1 MKSKSL
7 FFIFLMVCL
16 VFFLTGC
23 DSGGGGSSGG
33 GGGDDNKWPSNP
45 FTSTWL
51 DDGHGG
57 SGADTTFKL
66 KLEGKGDSGKY
77 TITKEG
83 VGEVSSGTI
92 TVTSWGDSG
101 SSVKFKYKEQKYYE
115 YPSGPLSNVPSGD
128 QVERTITID
137 SPTMDFSSYNG
148 ATITFDIS
156 N

>member
-23 DSGGGGSSGG
+23 DSGGGG
-33 GGGDDNKWPSNP
+33 GGDDNHDWPSNA
-45 FTSTWL
+45 FTSTYL

-57 SGADTTFKL
+57 SGVDTTFKL
-66 KLEGKGDSGKY
+66 KLEGKGNSGKF

-92 TVTSWGDSG
+92 KISSWGDGG
-101 SSVKFKYKEQKYYE
+101 SPVQLKYKEQKYYE
-115 YPSGPLSNVPSGD
+115 YPAGPLSNVPSGA
-128 QVERTITID
+128 QVEKTITID
-137 SPTMDFSSYNG
+137 SPFIDIESYNG

-156 N
+156 A

>member
-23 DSGGGGSSGG
+23 DSGGGGGSSSGG
-33 GGGDDNKWPSNP
+33 GGGDDKWPSNP
-45 FTSTWL
+45 FTSIKL
-51 DDGHGG
+51 NGGDDT
-57 SGADTTFKL
+57 SFKL
-66 KLEGKGDSGKY
+66 KLEGKGNSGKY
-77 TITKEG
+77 TITKND

-92 TVTSWGDSG
+92 TVTSWAGDDS
-101 SSVKFKYKEQKYYE
+101 KTQFKYKEQKYY
-115 YPSGPLSNVPSGD
+115 PIPDGPLSNVPSGD
-128 QVERTITID
+128 QVEKTITID
-137 SPTMDFSSYNG
+137 GPTMDFESYNG

>member
-23 DSGGGGSSGG
+23 DSGGGGSSSGGG
-33 GGGDDNKWPSNP
+33 GGGDDKWPSNP
-45 FTSTWL
+45 FTSIKL
-51 DDGHGG
+51 NG
-57 SGADTTFKL
+57 GADTSFKL
-66 KLEGKGDSGKY
+66 KLEGKGSSGKY
-77 TITKEG
+77 TITKDG

-92 TVTSWGDSG
+92 TVTSWGGDDSYTQ
-101 SSVKFKYKEQKYYE
+101 FKYKEQKYY
-115 YPSGPLSNVPSGD
+115 PIPDGPLSSVPSGD
-128 QVERTITID
+128 QVEKTITID
-137 SPTMDFSSYNG
+137 SPTMDFESYNG